1 MLGLKCAWEEK
12 GCSLCK
18 QNNIQCVYLPEA
30 RSGQLLDTPKHA
42 NVVGRI
48 SEHSYH
54 RNIQPWMLL
63 NASREFLSEKSGMVR
78 EPEDLSQMKE
88 NPARLKPED
97 CEPHMFLSSP
107 FAQMLKE
114 FPDDGSQDLPLPSS
128 DLLRTISNTISRA
141 EARAFKPEA
150 ANHSESM
157 NGSSLL
163 ALGVLLQEY
172 ARYLL

>member
-12 GCSLCK
+12 SCSLCK
-18 QNNIQCVYLPEA
+18 QNNTQCMYLPET
-30 RSGQLLDTPKHA
+30 RSGRLIDTPKHA

-54 RNIQPWMLL
+54 RSIQPWMLL
-63 NASREFLSEKSGMVR
+63 NASHEFLSEKSGMVR

-88 NPARLKPED
+88 NPARLWPED

-107 FAQMLKE
+107 FAQALEE
-114 FPDDGSQDLPLPSS
+114 FPDDESQDLPLPSS

-141 EARAFKPEA
+141 EAQDSKLEA
-150 ANHSESM
+150 ADYSESM

-172 ARYLL
+172 TRYLL